1 MEIES
6 LHKYINLNKLANGTT
21 EVMFA
26 GQPCLTITETK
37 FNIAWKINPVFAKLV
52 YGANIFE
59 DIPVCTEDYS
69 STEEAVAGGLVK
81 LHELGA
87 FTTEV
92 DFPEDTYAATMNQVQ
107 EEVKQYSIKNTKNI
121 MEASLLSTKIMKSI
135 HEDKFDKYN
144 KFVRPEVSVDIVPEV
159 AQIIEEKSAPV
170 TGVFK
175 TWLEAKL
182 NEQFNSDDYYLV
194 DTNTKKVVRNLGQKR
209 ISQSFNSSPHKAP
222 ELAQY
227 IEKAGHT
234 VMSGMQLNKHGYTNE
249 SIVEGADED
258 HEKWKSDVQKAHP
271 GVKMKFKGYIEDG
284 KDNISAEDEKGRTHG
299 VWDNDKN
306 KGHIFKLEE
315 DVIDEKTLTDAELT
329 KREEIV
335 KALKKDPKFQTKR
348 GKDSAYAIATSKAK
362 EVA

>member
-26 GQPCLTITETK
+26 GQPCLSISEATGS
-37 FNIAWKINPVFAKLV
+37 NVWKINPVFAKLV

-69 STEEAVAGGLVK
+69 SVEEAVAGGLVK

-87 FTTEV
+87 FNTEI
-92 DFPEDTYAATMNQVQ
+92 DIPEDTYAATMNQVQ
-107 EEVKQYSIKNTKNI
+107 EEVKSYSIKNSKNI
-121 MEASLLSTKIMKSI
+121 MEASKLYSKVMTSI
-135 HEDKFDKYN
+135 SEGTFDKYN
-144 KFVRPEVSVDIVPEV
+144 KFVPVVVEKPVEVFVEV
-159 AQIIEEKSAPV
+159 TEEIKVPV
-170 TGVFK
+170 TGLFK
-175 TWLEAKL
+175 AWRESKL
-182 NEQFNSDDYYLV
+182 NEVFNSDDYYLV
-194 DTNTKKVVRNLGQKR
+194 DKDKKKIVRNLGTKR
-209 ISQSFNSSPHKAP
+209 ISPSFNSAPHKAP

-227 IEKAGHT
+227 IEKEGHT
-234 VMSGMQLNKHGYTNE
+234 VMSGHQLNRGGYTNE
-249 SIVEGADED
+249 EVVSEDSDAD

-284 KDNISAEDEKGRTHG
+284 KDNISAEDETGRTHG

-315 DVIDEKTLTDAELT
+315 DVLDEKTLTTAEME

-335 KALKKDPKFQTKR
+335 KAIKRDPKFQTKK
-348 GKDSAYAIATSKAK
+348 GKSSAYAIATARAK
-362 EVA
+362 ELV